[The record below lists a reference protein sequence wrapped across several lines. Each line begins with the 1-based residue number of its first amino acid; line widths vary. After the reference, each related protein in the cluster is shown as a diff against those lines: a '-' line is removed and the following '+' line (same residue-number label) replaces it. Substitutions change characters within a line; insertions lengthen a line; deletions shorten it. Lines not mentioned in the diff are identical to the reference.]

1 MNMMCP
7 RVLSCFTTN
16 SFIPC
21 NLFPIFRRDELFRI
35 SQLPG
40 QYPQFFVVDENKEA
54 SYIGDL
60 QRLQDIDE
68 DSTLPESIIGA
79 HPLIMTWERL
89 LNAGYRHKLL
99 LITSTLN
106 ICKNQVCKQDRA
118 MAVLNAKRIPFDVV
132 NAADQNMKERY
143 DQ

>member
-1 MNMMCP
+1 
-7 RVLSCFTTN
+7 
-16 SFIPC
+16 
-21 NLFPIFRRDELFRI
+21 
-35 SQLPG
+35 LPG

-106 ICKNQVCKQDRA
+106 ICKNQVSKQDRA
-118 MAVLNAKRIPFDVV
+118 MAVLNAKRIPFDVL
-132 NAADQNMKERY
+132 NAADQNIKERY